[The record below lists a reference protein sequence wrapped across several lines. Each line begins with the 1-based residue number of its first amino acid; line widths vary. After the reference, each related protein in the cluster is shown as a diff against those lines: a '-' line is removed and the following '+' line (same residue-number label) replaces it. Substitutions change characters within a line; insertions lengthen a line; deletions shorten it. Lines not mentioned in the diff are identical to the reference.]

1 MVLFIVCQLTKLW
14 IKVGPSILNLNI
26 LKNENI
32 CELEAGVNRF
42 SKLQILTQQICM
54 LAQMHL

>member
-1 MVLFIVCQLTKLW
+1 MKLW

-32 CELEAGVNRF
+32 CELEAGVKQF

-54 LAQMHL
+54 LAQMHLWPEYI